1 MMVNIFVHLL
11 PAAEALAAASCSVEV
26 PVTAL
31 VTRLERPGRNTLVGV
46 DEASKLVMVGEEAAG
61 RCDMMAECRMEGC
74 KKLAVNA
81 I

>member
-1 MMVNIFVHLL
+1 LVNIFSHFV

-31 VTRLERPGRNTLVGV
+31 VTRLERLGRNTLVGV

-61 RCDMMAECRMEGC
+61 R
-74 KKLAVNA
+74 
-81 I
+81 